1 MLPAGLIG
9 PNTRDQAAAI
19 VKNLTEQIRSEE
31 WDTAN
36 DLSNQ
41 LEAVILNDANVNIDN
56 VLYSEDPLQ
65 PLYKPLISYLTSSQ
79 TRKQFGVGNTPFNFI
94 SNDAGNALNDDEQ
107 QSVLHLLPNLIANY
121 RVMIYT
127 GNMDLNCNIAGVDGT
142 YYWYL
147 ICEKE
152 NFNSDL
158 HPQRTWKQCN
168 GRTIW
173 SGTKP
178 SAFNGASELN

>member
-142 YYWYL
+142 YY
-147 ICEKE
+147 
-152 NFNSDL
+152 
-158 HPQRTWKQCN
+158 
-168 GRTIW
+168 
-173 SGTKP
+173 
-178 SAFNGASELN
+178 